1 MKSTFVLCL
10 LAPALLGGCASG
22 GEPAPDGGQAQS
34 SRAAQENG
42 SATRLWLDRQSQGQ
56 QAAAKAQPLSGPVQ
70 EQIFERYQKSFTHP
84 IPERFE
90 SERVNTGSSVR

>member
-1 MKSTFVLCL
+1 MKPTFVLSL
-10 LAPALLGGCASG
+10 LALALLGGCASG
-22 GEPAPDGGQAQS
+22 GDPAAAGEPQP
-34 SRAAQENG
+34 SRAAQDNG

>member
-1 MKSTFVLCL
+1 MKPTFVLSL
-10 LAPALLGGCASG
+10 LALALLGGCASG
-22 GEPAPDGGQAQS
+22 GDPASAGGESQA
-34 SRAAQENG
+34 SRAAQDNG

-56 QAAAKAQPLSGPVQ
+56 QAAAKPQPLSGPVQ
-70 EQIFERYQKSFTHP
+70 EQIYERYQKSFTHP